1 MTIDLLLQNFEIILI
16 SLLLIIVILS
26 VAIFFIQNKFINTT
40 NNKID
45 AYHNQIKKNN
55 SELAEYLNTLSKILE
70 INKQKIEQLILSI
83 SDIEKN
89 LSSMKTIKGNDDLL
103 TLAIDLAR
111 SGSTKDEIKNKTGL
125 NDEEIETIYA
135 YHKNVRT

>member
-1 MTIDLLLQNFEIILI
+1 
-16 SLLLIIVILS
+16 
-26 VAIFFIQNKFINTT
+26 
-40 NNKID
+40 
-45 AYHNQIKKNN
+45 
-55 SELAEYLNTLSKILE
+55 
-70 INKQKIEQLILSI
+70 
-83 SDIEKN
+83 
-89 LSSMKTIKGNDDLL
+89 MKTIKGNDDLL